1 MSGRIICATITNK
14 EQGMLKCQSQCDC
27 HKANR
32 CFIRYHLVE
41 ENQQKIWESEFI
53 STAIYWKRQKF

>member
-14 EQGMLKCQSQCDC
+14 EQGMLNCQSQCDC

-32 CFIRYHLVE
+32 CFMRYHSVE
-41 ENQQKIWESEFI
+41 
-53 STAIYWKRQKF
+53 